1 MIYTRTDKGHGEVG
15 ARRPVLS
22 ARLNS
27 VLFLVDGK
35 RTRDDIDALV
45 KRLGNPADSL
55 DQLVEGGYVQFVEKP
70 PVPVPVQVTVA
81 DGAVPD
87 TGDPVHS
94 SMLPTHSLADSALQN
109 VLYQHLIAAAKKYL
123 GMRGFMFHL
132 KIEKAIDLPELRAL
146 ITPMSEAIAKSKGMS
161 TANSFI
167 AEIRALGLSEG

>member
-1 MIYTRTDKGHGEVG
+1 MIYTRTDKGNEEVG
-15 ARRPVLS
+15 ARRSALG

-35 RTRDDIDALV
+35 RTRDDIDDVV

-55 DQLVEGGYVQFVEKP
+55 DQLLGGGYIRVLEKP
-70 PVPVPVQVTVA
+70 TAPVPTPVA
-81 DGAVPD
+81 DSAFQQSGAP
-87 TGDPVHS
+87 HS
-94 SMLPTHSLADSALQN
+94 SLLPTHSEADSALQN
-109 VLYQHLIAAAKKYL
+109 KLYQHLIAAAKKYL

-161 TANSFI
+161 TAQSFI
-167 AEIRALGLSEG
+167 AEMEALGLREV

>member
-1 MIYTRTDKGHGEVG
+1 MIYTRTDKGNEELG
-15 ARRPVLS
+15 ARRSALG

-35 RTRDDIDALV
+35 RTREDIDDIV
-45 KRLGNPADSL
+45 KRLGNPADSV
-55 DQLVEGGYVQFVEKP
+55 DQLLADGYIRVLEKP
-70 PVPVPVQVTVA
+70 PAPAQAAIA
-81 DGAVPD
+81 DSGFPHSGAPH
-87 TGDPVHS
+87 TSPP
-94 SMLPTHSLADSALQN
+94 PTHSEADSALQGK
-109 VLYQHLIAAAKKYL
+109 LYQHLIAAAKKYL

-146 ITPMSEAIAKSKGMS
+146 ITPMSEAIAKSKGMV

>member
-1 MIYTRTDKGHGEVG
+1 MIYTRTEKGNVEVG
-15 ARRPVLS
+15 SRHHALD

-27 VLFLVDGK
+27 VLILVDGK
-35 RTRDDIDALV
+35 RTRDDIDSLI

-55 DQLVEGGYVQFVEKP
+55 DRLVEGGYVRLIEAAPAP
-70 PVPVPVQVTVA
+70 PAVA
-81 DGAVPD
+81 DSAAKHPSGSVP
-87 TGDPVHS
+87 S
-94 SMLPTHSLADSALQN
+94 SILPTHSRADSDLQN

-146 ITPMSEAIAKSKGMS
+146 ITPMSEAIAKSKGLA

-167 AEIRALGLSEG
+167 AEMEALVQAEA